1 MIRATLR
8 CLPAIVPLVLTAC
21 SSAGGYPS
29 LALRDVERIAA
40 RSEPGAET
48 PILPPPSSDLVRRL
62 SGLVSAAQAADRQ
75 FRDQQGSTAAAV
87 SRAAGATAASDSWAS
102 AQVAL
107 AKLETSRSGAVAAL
121 AELDTLYAD
130 ARNAEPA
137 GVSPSAEAI
146 AEARKQVSELVGR
159 QNEAIASLSA
169 RLRS

>member
-8 CLPAIVPLVLTAC
+8 CLPAIVPLVLAAC

-40 RSEPGAET
+40 RSEPKAET
-48 PILPPPSSDLVRRL
+48 PLPPPSADLVSRL
-62 SGLVSAAQAADRQ
+62 SGLVSGAEAADRQ
-75 FRDQQGSTAAAV
+75 FRDLQGSTATTVA
-87 SRAAGATAASDSWAS
+87 RAAGATAASDSWAS
-102 AQVAL
+102 AQIAL
-107 AKLETSRSGAVAAL
+107 AKLETSRSSAVAAL

-137 GVSPSAEAI
+137 GTSPSAEAI
-146 AEARKQVSELVGR
+146 AEARKQVSDLVAD
-159 QNEAIASLSA
+159 QNGVIAGLSA

>member
-8 CLPAIVPLVLTAC
+8 CLPAIVPLVLAAC
-21 SSAGGYPS
+21 SSAAGYPS
-29 LALRDVERIAA
+29 LGLRDVERIAA
-40 RSEPGAET
+40 RSEPADM

-87 SRAAGATAASDSWAS
+87 SRAAGAAAASDSWAS
-102 AQVAL
+102 AQIAL
-107 AKLETSRSGAVAAL
+107 GKLESSRSPAVAAL

-137 GVSPSAEAI
+137 GISPSAEAI
-146 AEARKQVSELVGR
+146 ADARERVSDLVAQ
-159 QNEAIASLSA
+159 QNGVIAGLSA

>member
-21 SSAGGYPS
+21 SSAAGYPS

-40 RSEPGAET
+40 RSPAAET
-48 PILPPPSSDLVRRL
+48 PPLPPPSADLVSRL

-75 FRDQQGSTAAAV
+75 FRDQQGGTAAAV

-102 AQVAL
+102 AQVSL
-107 AKLETSRSGAVAAL
+107 AKLDTSRSEAVAAL

-130 ARNAEPA
+130 TRNAEPA
-137 GVSPSAEAI
+137 GVSPSAQAI
-146 AEARKQVSELVGR
+146 AEAREQVSDLVAQ
-159 QNEAIASLSA
+159 QNGVIAGLSA